1 MTAPRG
7 PTGPERD
14 RSTELGGADA
24 VNDTPAVAAHGT
36 EPGNAER
43 RSAERSAGTG
53 GRGMPILGWIAII
66 LALVMIAI
74 YGFGIFRG

>member
-7 PTGPERD
+7 PKGPERD
-14 RSTELGGADA
+14 RSTEMGGADA
-24 VNDTPAVAAHGT
+24 VNDTPAVAGRGT

-43 RSAERSAGTG
+43 RAATRSTGTG
-53 GRGMPILGWIAII
+53 GRGMPMLGWVAIL

-74 YGFGIFRG
+74 FGFGLFRG